1 MLIRIKELER
11 KAKTTAVRGPPG
23 APGKPGPPGRTGPT
37 GPPGPR
43 GKRGRKGREGK
54 RGKPGQ
60 HGPPGPKGPPGLTM
74 SRPKVKLIPETL
86 TVNEQQTVRL
96 YCKIKA
102 NPEAQ
107 ISWRWEAIP
116 KKIAIVL
123 PNKTSKILIIKK
135 ISFEDA
141 GRYIC
146 EATNMLGSS
155 EGAVTVKVRGKLKFV
170 LHKNNAFETCFNS
183 AHKNGI
189 NFSSPKYKYL
199 FFKCKNNGTNANFAT
214 REVMGRINKIILQQ
228 YKFYLIIFLPK
239 TCFTSFSWNG
249 LNMANK
255 IWLIK

>member
-1 MLIRIKELER
+1 MRWCQFTDWLKFETRPSSLRNSGIANRFNQVHIKSCLLEIENICKHFCHHKIEMLIRIKELER

-170 LHKNNAFETCFNS
+170 LHKNNTFETGFNS
-183 AHKNGI
+183 AHKN
-189 NFSSPKYKYL
+189 
-199 FFKCKNNGTNANFAT
+199 
-214 REVMGRINKIILQQ
+214 
-228 YKFYLIIFLPK
+228 
-239 TCFTSFSWNG
+239 
-249 LNMANK
+249 
-255 IWLIK
+255 